1 MKTTTEWKDRLIIGL
16 FLMAGGVAAL
26 LFVSQGKAEAL
37 PPLAIGA
44 LLGVSMVARS
54 FSDE

>member
-26 LFVSQGKAEAL
+26 LFVSQGQAQAL